1 MDDFKMSLPM
11 EELSGKFRTR
21 ARYWR
26 PRLVSAA
33 IIALVMLI
41 GLLATWRS
49 FFVYVPPGSHLIIIS
64 KDGKPLAPGQILA
77 EEGEKGIQR
86 AVEGEGWHF
95 VLPIVYSTELEKNV
109 DVPAG
114 KVGIVTARGGKPL
127 PEGRLLAED
136 GEQGIQRRVLPP
148 GTYRI
153 NGYGFDVELVPAIDI
168 KPGYVGV
175 QRRLLGQD
183 SQGRFAESD
192 QEKGILRTVLQPGMY
207 YINTKEFEIIPTEIG
222 IFQTTFISDPNPKK
236 STAITFTSKGGFAI
250 SMDCTVEW
258 EVLPQDMPS
267 LIAEY
272 GGRKAVETNVIE
284 VQAHAIGRDKGIDY
298 GAQDFLEGTRREK
311 FQDDFTKELTR
322 ICREKAV
329 TVHAAFIRN
338 IAIPDEYLTP
348 IRDKQVAAETEI
360 TNQVKEATA
369 ESVADVEREQ
379 QMIVQRG
386 IEVEAETKRLVAGI
400 DRETSNTA
408 TRNEAQIGLLK
419 AEYGAKIAALIGQK
433 TETMGAAEANVTQLV
448 ETARSSL
455 YQMKMDVF
463 QNDGDAFL
471 RYTLAEGLN
480 PKMIVRLF
488 QSGPGTFWT
497 NMEGRNLNMLLPTG
511 AFTPPS
517 LPTAPPLPSSP
528 VEKPP
533 QKLAK

>member
-1 MDDFKMSLPM
+1 MSVPID
-11 EELSGKFRTR
+11 ELSARFR
-21 ARYWR
+21 ARAHYWK
-26 PRLVSAA
+26 PRLLSTAVV
-33 IIALVMLI
+33 ALMLLL

-64 KDGKPLAPGQILA
+64 KDGKPLPQGQVLA
-77 EEGEKGIQR
+77 EPGEMGIQR
-86 AVEGEGWHF
+86 IVHGEGWHF
-95 VLPIVYSTELEKNV
+95 ILPIVYSTELEKNI

-127 PEGRLLAED
+127 PTGRLLAEE

-153 NGYGFDVELVPAIDI
+153 NGYGFDVDLEPATEI

-175 QRRLLGQD
+175 LRRLLGTD
-183 SQGRFAESD
+183 SKGRFAESD
-192 QEKGILRTVLQPGMY
+192 EEKGILRTVLQPGLY
-207 YINTKEFEIIPTEIG
+207 YINTKEFEVLPTEIG
-222 IFQTTFISDPNPKK
+222 IFQTTFRSESNPKN

-258 EVLPQDMPS
+258 EVRPQDMPS

-272 GGRKAVETNVIE
+272 GGRKAVERNVIE

-311 FQDDFTKELTR
+311 FQDDFTQELTR
-322 ICREKAV
+322 ICREKDV

-338 IAIPDEYLTP
+338 IAIPEEYLTP
-348 IRDKQVAAETEI
+348 IRDKQVAAETEV

-369 ESVADVEREQ
+369 ESIADVERQE
-379 QMIVQRG
+379 QMIAQRG
-386 IEVEAETKRLVAGI
+386 IEVEAETKRLVATI
-400 DRETSNTA
+400 DRDASNLA
-408 TRNEAQIGLLK
+408 TGTEAQIDKLK
-419 AEYGAKIAALIGQK
+419 AEYDAKIAALVGQK
-433 TETMGAAEANVTQLV
+433 TETLGAAEATVTQMI

-463 QNDGDAFL
+463 EGDGDAFL
-471 RYTLAEGLN
+471 RYSLAEGLN
-480 PKMIVRLF
+480 PKIVVRLY

-497 NMEGRNLNMLLPTG
+497 NMDGKSLNMLVPTG
-511 AFTPPS
+511 ASPAVTPA
-517 LPTAPPLPSSP
+517 APPAA
-528 VEKPP
+528 EKAT
-533 QKLAK
+533 KTSGK